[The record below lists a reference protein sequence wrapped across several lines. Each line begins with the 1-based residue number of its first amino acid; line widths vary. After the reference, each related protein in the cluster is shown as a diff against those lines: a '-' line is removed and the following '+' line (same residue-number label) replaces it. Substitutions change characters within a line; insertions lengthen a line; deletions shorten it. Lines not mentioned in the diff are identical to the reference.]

1 MSIASRNHS
10 LVGLA
15 SMALLVGAVGCATSS
30 QHAESEAKASPR
42 LSDAQIAAIVTT
54 ANGIDVDNGALA
66 VERSSNDQVKQFA
79 KRMMEDHTSVNKA
92 AVALVTRLG
101 VAPEE
106 TDTSRGLAASANKTR
121 GTMRGLTGAEF
132 DKAYVD
138 NEVAYHAAVIEVLD
152 TVLIPSAQNAELKSM
167 LVSVR
172 PAFVAHLEHAR
183 SIQASLGGEAP
194 SGHAH

>member
-1 MSIASRNHS
+1 MSTANQKHF
-10 LVGLA
+10 LVVLA
-15 SMALLVGAVGCATSS
+15 SFALLVGCATTSQPEGSDAKKSS
-30 QHAESEAKASPR
+30 R

-66 VERSSNDQVKQFA
+66 MERSTNDQVKQFA
-79 KRMMEDHTSVNKA
+79 TRMMEDHTSVNQA

-106 TDTSRGLAASANKTR
+106 TDTSRGLAASALKTR
-121 GTMRGLTGAEF
+121 RTMSSLTGSEF

-183 SIQASLGGEAP
+183 SIQASLGGAAP
-194 SGHAH
+194 GGHSH